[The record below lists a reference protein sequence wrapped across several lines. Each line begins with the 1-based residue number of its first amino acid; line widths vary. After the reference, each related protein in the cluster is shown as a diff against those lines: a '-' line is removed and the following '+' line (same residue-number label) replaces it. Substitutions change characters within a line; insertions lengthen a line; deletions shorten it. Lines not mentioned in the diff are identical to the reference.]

1 MTNVSNRYFSLSLV
15 CERGAPRAS
24 PPGDGSGSGRV
35 GVVLRPGGLQNLVD
49 GGEAVAD
56 LVDLLLGVC
65 PVRVVG
71 DLPDAG
77 RCGDRVRAVPV
88 VIGTLHRPGA
98 GEVPGVG
105 SAVVVAP
112 GEASSGVAV
121 VPDSEPGVGPRPG
134 QPRQR

>member
-15 CERGAPRAS
+15 WERGAPRAS
-24 PPGDGSGSGRV
+24 PPGDGSGSGRL

-56 LVDLLLGVC
+56 LVDLLLGVG

-77 RCGDRVRAVPV
+77 RRGDRVGAVPV
-88 VIGTLHRPGA
+88 VVGTLPG
-98 GEVPGVG
+98 P
-105 SAVVVAP
+105 AP
-112 GEASSGVAV
+112 VKYPVSGPPSS
-121 VPDSEPGVGPRPG
+121 
-134 QPRQR
+134 